1 MAQQSICEQIVML
14 QSLVGKLKDF
24 SVEIDYHLASQPD
37 KILKDSVSMGFP
49 VEIAKRYTEG
59 YLEKNIED
67 AKSVVSDIQH
77 LHIPYIERV
86 IEDLY
91 SALNR

>member
-1 MAQQSICEQIVML
+1 
-14 QSLVGKLKDF
+14 
-24 SVEIDYHLASQPD
+24 
-37 KILKDSVSMGFP
+37 

-59 YLEKNIED
+59 YLSKNWED

-77 LHIPYIERV
+77 LHIPYLEKV